1 MGHKNLLFLP
11 LVFMLYACAHTA
23 DQEVSKPR
31 SIASEPRPV
40 KVIPTIVGPRTIE
53 QSGQTPPMPPVVVE
67 GTGRFVQPPK
77 TSAALPEGNITL
89 NFDGADIR
97 EVVRAVLGDLLK
109 RNYIIDPKVTGTVTI
124 HTEKPLP
131 KEAVLPTL
139 ATLLRMNGAA
149 LTEEQGVFYVLPQD
163 MAKSSKIVSGLA
175 GADSLA
181 GAGLV
186 VVPLRYISAL
196 EMQKMLTPILP
207 PGTLVR
213 ADTTRNLLL
222 LSGAGPSIGDLLST
236 VRSFDVNW
244 LEGMSLGLFPL
255 NEADAKEVAKE
266 LEAIFFSGKDE
277 ALAGV
282 VRIVPIE
289 RLNALLVIT
298 QEPLYLQKAKGWIER
313 LDRDTGQGGESLWV
327 YMVQNGRADQL
338 AEVLAKLFG
347 EKEAKAEGEEQNN
360 TAALTQNLEGVY
372 NERRELGMNEP
383 IFQPKAKQ
391 QAQTPKAVAA
401 ELDLGGR
408 QKVRVVSDPN
418 NNALL
423 IWGRES
429 DYKKIE
435 NAIRKLDVIPR
446 QVLIEVNIFE
456 VTLNNDLRYGV
467 EWYFSHGAG
476 SRTAGGGGVFPE
488 VVPPWSAA
496 PGSNQS
502 NYSIPNTMTDNTIT
516 ANNGGSLGAQ
526 AGNLGIISQYGQN
539 SLPGFSYFLKGAGGD
554 IRAMVNLLEEVSNVN
569 MLASPHLL
577 VTDHQLAR
585 IRVGEE
591 VPLQMGEGVTTVGA
605 VSSYDYRETG
615 VLLSVTPHINP
626 GGLISLQVSQE
637 VSTPQQNT
645 YQIQSPVINKRALD
659 TLVVANSG
667 ETIALGGLIRDDQ
680 VRGRRGIPLLSEIP
694 VLGVLFGSRT
704 QASRR
709 TELLLTMTPKVIAD
723 GNQARE
729 ATEELRAKMKAIGDT
744 FQP

>member
-1 MGHKNLLFLP
+1 MHLKNILLTASVLA
-11 LVFMLYACAHTA
+11 LYACAHTA
-23 DQEVSKPR
+23 EEAPKP
-31 SIASEPRPV
+31 
-40 KVIPTIVGPRTIE
+40 
-53 QSGQTPPMPPVVVE
+53 QTPAPKAQVQKAAAVQGIKLHEVEQTPMTPVVVE
-67 GTGRFVQPPK
+67 GSRRFVQTPR
-77 TSAALPEGNITL
+77 SANILPEGNITL
-89 NFDGADIR
+89 NFEGADIR
-97 EVVRAVLGDLLK
+97 EVVRAVIGDLLK
-109 RNYIIDPKVTGTVTI
+109 RNYVIDPKVSGTVTV

-149 LTEEQGVFYVLPQD
+149 IAEENGVFYIMPQEA
-163 MAKSSKIVSGLA
+163 AKSVKVISGLA
-175 GADSLA
+175 GADTLGGS
-181 GAGLV
+181 GLV
-186 VVPLRYISAL
+186 VLPLRYVSAA
-196 EMQKMLTPILP
+196 EMQKMLAPLLP
-207 PGTLVR
+207 PGSLVR
-213 ADTTRNLLL
+213 ADETRNMLL
-222 LSGAGPSIGDLLST
+222 LSGVGPSIGDLLAT

-255 NEADAKEVAKE
+255 EEADVKAVAKE

-298 QEPLYLQKAKGWIER
+298 QEPSYLQKAREWIAR
-313 LDRDTGQGGESLWV
+313 LDRDTGQGGERLWV

-347 EKEAKAEGEEQNN
+347 EKEAKQEGEAQND
-360 TAALTQNLEGVY
+360 TSAFTQNLEGVY
-372 NERRELGMNEP
+372 NEQRELGMNEP
-383 IFQPKAKQ
+383 IFKPKEKQ
-391 QAQTPKAVAA
+391 QAQTPEAVAA

-488 VVPPWSAA
+488 FVPPWAVA
-496 PGSNQS
+496 PGAANQS
-502 NYSIPNTMTDNTIT
+502 GYGVPST
-516 ANNGGSLGAQ
+516 NNASGTLGTQ
-526 AGNLGIISQYGQN
+526 TGNLGIIGQYGQN
-539 SLPGFSYFLKGAGGD
+539 ALPGFSYFLQGAGGD
-554 IRAMVNLLEEVSNVN
+554 IRAMINLLEEVSNIN

-645 YQIQSPVINKRALD
+645 YQLQSPVINKRALD
-659 TLVVANSG
+659 TLVVAHSG

-680 VRGRRGIPLLSEIP
+680 VRGRRGIPLVSQIP

-709 TELLLTMTPKVIAD
+709 TELLLTMTPRVIND

-729 ATEELRAKMKAIGDT
+729 ASEELRAKMKAIGDT
-744 FQP
+744 FFRP